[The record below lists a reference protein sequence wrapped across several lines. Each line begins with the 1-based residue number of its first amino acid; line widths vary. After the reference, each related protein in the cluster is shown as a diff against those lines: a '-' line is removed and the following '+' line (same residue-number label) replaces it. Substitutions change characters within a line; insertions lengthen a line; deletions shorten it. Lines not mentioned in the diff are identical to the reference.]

1 MSKRRSNTRYM
12 ATQDGFLVPHTARR
26 ALKSRLSRAATRILT
41 STREL
46 KFMTRETDNK
56 EPKILGRTPDSP
68 ATGVRIVGAKPV
80 EETEIISKTQPPKD
94 KQ

>member
-1 MSKRRSNTRYM
+1 
-12 ATQDGFLVPHTARR
+12 
-26 ALKSRLSRAATRILT
+26 
-41 STREL
+41 
-46 KFMTRETDNK
+46 MTRETDNK